1 MGKIKISL
9 LLLLFLFLTQTLNL
23 AENNYLMQGTDYLAF
38 AEKMPEPVGGLK
50 AIYEKIEYPEIAK
63 RAGVQG
69 KVYVLAFI
77 NENGGVD
84 EVKVIKGIGGG
95 CDEAAVDAVKS
106 SKFSPG
112 VSEGKPAR
120 VKMSLQI
127 QFKLG

>member
-50 AIYEKIEYPEIAK
+50 AIYEKITYPEIAK

-84 EVKVIKGIGGG
+84 DVKVVKGIGGG

-127 QFKLG
+127 QFKLS

>member
-1 MGKIKISL
+1 MGKINISL
-9 LLLLFLFLTQTLNL
+9 LLLLFLFLTQTINL

-69 KVYVLAFI
+69 KVYILAFI

-84 EVKVIKGIGGG
+84 DVKVIKGIGGG
-95 CDEAAVDAVKS
+95 CDEAAVDAVKN